1 MEVAEIPALDTF
13 LNSSLTAL
21 TPLRCLGRAFAS
33 LSNGS
38 GSTPISI
45 SAESSISPETPE
57 AEGSTS
63 RALTWEARENAFLIF
78 PTESSSIKL
87 RALLEALVRGEIGL
101 EEAERRIRLLAIE
114 ELEQLARLDVSRV
127 MRRGVPEI
135 VLGEGKSREE
145 LRRIASLMLSSAGRA
160 IISRVSRK
168 DADYVVEKV
177 KPHRYKYEEL
187 ARILILY
194 SEDYRPVKTGGRV
207 AIMSGG
213 TADIRVAEEAR
224 VVAEEM
230 GCDVKTFYDV
240 GIAAL

>member
-1 MEVAEIPALDTF
+1 
-13 LNSSLTAL
+13 
-21 TPLRCLGRAFAS
+21 
-33 LSNGS
+33 
-38 GSTPISI
+38 
-45 SAESSISPETPE
+45 
-57 AEGSTS
+57 
-63 RALTWEARENAFLIF
+63 
-78 PTESSSIKL
+78 
-87 RALLEALVRGEIGL
+87 

-135 VLGEGKSREE
+135 VLGEGKSHEE

-177 KPHRYKYEEL
+177 KPHRYRYEEL

-194 SEDYRPVKTGGRV
+194 SEDYRPVKIGGRV

-230 GCDVKTFYDV
+230 GCDVKPSTTW
-240 GIAAL
+240 GLQPSRER